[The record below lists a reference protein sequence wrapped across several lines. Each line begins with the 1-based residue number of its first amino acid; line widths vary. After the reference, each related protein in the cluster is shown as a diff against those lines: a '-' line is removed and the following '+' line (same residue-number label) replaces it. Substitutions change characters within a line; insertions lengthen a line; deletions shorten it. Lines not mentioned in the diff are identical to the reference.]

1 MSFENLHLVLV
12 GPLPPPAGGMAN
24 QTRQLAELLRGEG
37 ARVTLVQTNAAYRPP
52 WIGGVPG
59 LRAVFRLIPYLVA
72 LWRACGRGDVM
83 HLMANSGWS
92 WHLFAM
98 PAILVARLRGMP
110 VVVNYRGGE
119 AGSFLTRAAGLVRP
133 AMRQAAAL
141 VLPSGY
147 LQAVFQGHGMAGTV
161 VPNIIDMARFHP
173 AAEPRTGLA
182 PHLVVARNLEGIYG
196 VDIALQAFAQIRQVQ
211 PDASLS
217 IAGSGPELASLQALA
232 ASLGVAAAVR
242 FTGRLDRDEMA
253 ALYRSADVMI
263 NASRVD
269 NMPNSVLEALA
280 CGVPVV
286 STRVGGVPYIVEDE
300 VTALLVPPDSPGPMA
315 QAVLRLLADETLRR
329 RLVDTGL
336 AEVVRYQWTR
346 VSALWLAV
354 YQRALG
360 RVPATGGTVGEARS

>member
-1 MSFENLHLVLV
+1 MSFADLHIVLV

-24 QTRQLAELLRGEG
+24 QTRQLAELLRGDG
-37 ARVTLVQTNAAYRPP
+37 AHVTLVQTNAAYRPR

-59 LRAVFRLIPYLVA
+59 LRAVFRLVPYLRS
-72 LWRACGRGDVM
+72 LWLGCGRSDVM

-92 WHLFAM
+92 WHLFAV
-98 PAILVARLRGMP
+98 PAILVARLRGVP

-119 AGSFLTRAAGLVRP
+119 AGSFLARSAGLVRL

-147 LQAVFQGHGMAGTV
+147 LLAVFQGRGMAGQV

-173 AAEPRTGLA
+173 AAVPRSGQA

-196 VDIALQAFAQIRQVQ
+196 VDVALRAFAQIREVQ
-211 PDASLS
+211 PAATLS

-232 ASLGVAAAVR
+232 RALGVSAAVR
-242 FTGRLDRDEMA
+242 FTGRLDRDAMA
-253 ALYRSADVMI
+253 ALYRSADVTI

-280 CGVPVV
+280 SGVPVV
-286 STRVGGVPYIVEDE
+286 STNVGGVPYIVEDE
-300 VTALLVPPDSPGPMA
+300 VNALLVPPDAPASMT

-329 RLVDTGL
+329 RLVEAGL
-336 AEVVRYQWTR
+336 AEVVRYQWAR
-346 VSALWLAV
+346 VSAQWLAV

-360 RVPATGGTVGEARS
+360 RVPATGETVGEAKP